1 MKPKMTFN
9 LLTVM
14 GKVKPTS
21 IEATCELHN
30 QTAGNPEGV
39 AAAKSLGDMS
49 HMTFMPVNAAKSF
62 NGDLLFMDVWN
73 SLDGLNTFF
82 SDPQV
87 QGGANMM
94 FASREAI
101 VWSQLENF
109 LNFNFPTPSNRN
121 NDKIVGLVR
130 GTVKSLEEAEAI
142 HNAAMEENVKV
153 TRAAGIVSHAFYV
166 RMAAPGSAEA
176 LEVLGVDVWMSEE
189 GMMKY
194 YMSPE
199 FQNSGLYKMYASKP
213 TSSIWV
219 HPKGEWV
226 EW

>member
-1 MKPKMTFN
+1 MKQKMTFN

-14 GKVKPTS
+14 GKVIPTS

-30 QTAGNPEGV
+30 QTAGNPGGV

-49 HMTFMPVNAAKSF
+49 HMTFMPTDAAANFK
-62 NGDLLFMDVWN
+62 GDLLFMDIWN
-73 SLDGLNTFF
+73 SMEGLNQFF

-94 FASREAI
+94 FASREAV
-101 VWSQLENF
+101 VWSKIDSF
-109 LNFNFPTPSNRN
+109 LNFNFSSPTGK
-121 NDKIVGLVR
+121 NDRIVGLVR
-130 GTVKSLEEAEAI
+130 GTVKSLEEAAAI
-142 HNAAMEENVKV
+142 HNAAIESTVKAA
-153 TRAAGIVSHAFYV
+153 RANGIVSHEFYV
-166 RMAAPGSAEA
+166 RMAAPGSPEA
-176 LEVLGVDVWMSEE
+176 LEVLGVDVWMGAE
-189 GMMKY
+189 GMMKQ

-199 FQNSGLYKMYASKP
+199 FQNSGLYKMFTSKP
-213 TSSIWV
+213 SSSTWV